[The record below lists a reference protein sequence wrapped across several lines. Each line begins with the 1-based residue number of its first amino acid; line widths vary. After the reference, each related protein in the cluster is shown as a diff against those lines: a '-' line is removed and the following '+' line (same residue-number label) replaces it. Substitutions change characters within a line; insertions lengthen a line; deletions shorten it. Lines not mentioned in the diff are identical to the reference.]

1 MAEGDLVIVWW
12 TADGEEHQERWPTID
27 AFLSW
32 AAAEGCEGRYTAYRE
47 DEDGDLVVIEKGR
60 L

>member
-1 MAEGDLVIVWW
+1 MAEGELRIEWI
-12 TADGEEHQERWPTID
+12 TSDGEEHCEPWDTID

-32 AAAEGCEGRYTAYRE
+32 AAGEGLRGRWVAYEE
-47 DEDGDLVVIEKGR
+47 DEDGDGVVIDKGE

>member
-1 MAEGDLVIVWW
+1 MAEGDLVILWH
-12 TADGEEHQERWPTID
+12 TPDGEEHEERWPTID

-32 AAAEGCEGRYTAYRE
+32 AASESIAGTYTAYEE
-47 DEDGDLVVIEKGR
+47 DEDGDLAVIERGQ

>member
-1 MAEGDLVIVWW
+1 MREVVILWRTDDGAEH
-12 TADGEEHQERWPTID
+12 EERWDSPD

-32 AAAEGCEGRYTAYRE
+32 AAGEGLQGHYTAYRE
-47 DEDGDLVVIEKGR
+47 DEDGDLAVVARGR